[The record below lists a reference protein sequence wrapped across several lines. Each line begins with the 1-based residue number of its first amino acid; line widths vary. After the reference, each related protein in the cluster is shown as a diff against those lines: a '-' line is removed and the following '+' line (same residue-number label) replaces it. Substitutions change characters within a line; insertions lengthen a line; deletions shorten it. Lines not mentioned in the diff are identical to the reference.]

1 MLFGYSF
8 VFSVSLFIPMSG
20 DSVQHEHMSI
30 CKKHSPPSFPLQNTS
45 PRSTSDAQ
53 FRAHPVGSQAG
64 SQDLGSVSHALA
76 PGCASAGGTG
86 ERRDP

>member
-8 VFSVSLFIPMSG
+8 VFSASLFIPM
-20 DSVQHEHMSI
+20 SVQHEHMSI
-30 CKKHSPPSFPLQNTS
+30 YKKHSLFFFLQNTS

-64 SQDLGSVSHALA
+64 SQDLGSVNHALT
-76 PGCASAGGTG
+76 PGCASGGGTG
-86 ERRDP
+86 ECRDP